1 MQTMS
6 LYESND
12 SSGDISLQ
20 DDRFYQLKKI
30 IELVIHGGW
39 LASIELPMKQ
49 AALLPKEYIEV
60 VLNDDVYRTDGVK
73 RDIHKMRL
81 LLHSLARNESTT
93 VTNKTLKNDIE
104 DNDDKDIDVNTLA
117 EYLNIFS
124 RLFIIDNQKQA
135 KFVHQ
140 SELNSR
146 KKTFLRFLTRLCI
159 IYGLSNAA
167 YQRDDGIFIVPITAL
182 KD

>member
-1 MQTMS
+1 
-6 LYESND
+6 
-12 SSGDISLQ
+12 
-20 DDRFYQLKKI
+20 
-30 IELVIHGGW
+30 
-39 LASIELPMKQ
+39 MKQ

-81 LLHSLARNESTT
+81 LLRSLARNESTT

-135 KFVHQ
+135 QNSFINQ
-140 SELNSR
+140 S
-146 KKTFLRFLTRLCI
+146 
-159 IYGLSNAA
+159 
-167 YQRDDGIFIVPITAL
+167 
-182 KD
+182 